1 VRKIEISAAAVA
13 KTQNARNGGRRI
25 NISIRCHD
33 THQVAEIVVLSIVY
47 AQKLSPIARL
57 PTRTSSGSAL
67 GAAASRARRVNAS
80 AP

>member
-13 KTQNARNGGRRI
+13 KNTERAKRWTTHF
-25 NISIRCHD
+25 SIQQCHD
-33 THQVAEIVVLSIVY
+33 THQVAEIVISIVY